1 MLQKVSIFLLALL
14 FVTHPVSAQLSSYC
28 GQLSETDCALMLDA
42 QQSLQELHS
51 ATLNRASMISQNLH
65 DDFRMEVSASGTVA
79 NLPLMQG
86 LNLTAAPNLNAE
98 LTIAVD
104 LSNLPTG
111 LPSWED
117 MPEHAEINVRVIDGI
132 LYIDMD
138 SLVPPNP
145 TLHGWVSIEL
155 STLMPPMPN
164 TEPPPPTPEGYEPLL
179 TGTNVDQLAAV
190 FDQEVLNQFV
200 NVVRSGDTFET
211 WVDFA
216 AMYAHPIFQT
226 ALRESLINNHWAN
239 IAPNTV
245 TDEALNELA
254 AMMAEIFPE
263 PIMLNALTV
272 DPEERVVRG
281 FQFWGMLDF
290 SVMIEAGI
298 KGNDITQWSQSSFQT
313 NADFDNYNQVVLAV
327 APVDAQPI
335 SPDILQNIP
344 IMRMFFPLPPPPQNT
359 DG

>member
-1 MLQKVSIFLLALL
+1 MLQKISIFLLALL
-14 FVTHPVSAQLSSYC
+14 FITHPISAQLSSYC
-28 GQLSETDCALMLDA
+28 GQLSDVDCALMLDA
-42 QQSLQELHS
+42 QQSLQKLHS
-51 ATLNRASMISQNLH
+51 ATLNRASMISQNLS

-86 LNLTAAPNLNAE
+86 LNLTAVPNLNAE

-111 LPSWED
+111 FPSWED
-117 MPEHAEINVRVIDGI
+117 MPEHAEINVRVINGM

-138 SLVPPNP
+138 SLVPSLENP

-155 STLMPPMPN
+155 ATLMPPMPN
-164 TEPPPPTPEGYEPLL
+164 TEPPPPTPESYEPLL
-179 TGTNVDQLAAV
+179 TGTNVEQLAAA
-190 FDQEVLNQFV
+190 FDQEVINQFV

-216 AMYAHPIFQT
+216 AMYAHPTFQT
-226 ALRESLINNHWAN
+226 ALRESLINNHWTN
-239 IAPNTV
+239 ITPNQV

-254 AMMAEIFPE
+254 AMMAEIFPK
-263 PIMLNALTV
+263 PVLLNALTV

-290 SVMIEAGI
+290 STMIQAGI
-298 KGNDITQWSQSSFQT
+298 KGNDITQWSLGSIQT

-327 APVDAQPI
+327 APEDAQPI

-344 IMRMFFPLPPPPQNT
+344 IMRMFFPLPPPGT
-359 DG
+359 